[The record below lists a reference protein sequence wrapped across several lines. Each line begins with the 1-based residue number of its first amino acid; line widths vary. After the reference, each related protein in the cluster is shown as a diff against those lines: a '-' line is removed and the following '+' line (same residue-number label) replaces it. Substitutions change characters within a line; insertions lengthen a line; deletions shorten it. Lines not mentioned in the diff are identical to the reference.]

1 MDRKHMLAIIASAV
15 TVLVGAAIAWAGSQ
29 GSVAVRDVP
38 VFAIAVLLAFLVQ
51 WLVFVPSY
59 LRRTERLFDL
69 TGSATYITV
78 MTLAVAM
85 SGSVDART
93 LILLVLVLVWAAR
106 LGIFLFRRVVRA
118 GKDVRF
124 DEIKQSFTSFFMTW
138 TLQGLWVSLTLAA
151 ALAAVTS
158 TERVPLDVFAIVG
171 LLVWLL
177 GFAIEAV
184 ADAQKSRFRADPVNK
199 GAFISTGLWAL
210 SRHPNYFGE
219 IVLWTGVAI
228 IAFPVLSGWQLV
240 TLISPVFVYLLL
252 TRISGIPLLEKK
264 AEERWGGQE
273 AYETYKRE
281 TRPLVPVRRSR
292 S

>member
-1 MDRKHMLAIIASAV
+1 MDGKHMLATIASVV
-15 TVLVGAAIAWAGSQ
+15 TVVVGAAIAWAGSQ
-29 GSVAVRDVP
+29 GSVTVSDVP

-51 WLVFVPSY
+51 WLVFIPSY

-93 LILLVLVLVWAAR
+93 LILLGLVLIWAAR
-106 LGIFLFRRVVRA
+106 LGTFLFRRVVRA

-124 DEIKQSFTSFFMTW
+124 DEIKQSFASFLMTW

-184 ADAQKSRFRADPVNK
+184 ADAQKSRFRADPANK

-228 IAFPVLSGWQLV
+228 IAFPVLSGWQLA

-281 TRPLVPVRRSR
+281 TRALVPVRRSR
-292 S
+292 G